1 MGQVFAIFKPEEKE
15 VSINNSSKEETP
27 VTRAGGI
34 NVVDPRSPTTNFE
47 RTPIITNG
55 RYILL
60 LSKYGIMHNKLI
72 SK

>member
-55 RYILL
+55 SVRKGRKHKRQ
-60 LSKYGIMHNKLI
+60 LSLVKNQ
-72 SK
+72 